1 MNNTPMTFE
10 QWFQNNIVDPSRGL
24 TETDVRSA
32 SEGAWQACEAQQA
45 ALIAELVEALKLADE
60 AMMWD
65 VGGEP
70 MPTKEIEA
78 RTKIKKV
85 LEKVKGMQNG

>member
-1 MNNTPMTFE
+1 
-10 QWFQNNIVDPSRGL
+10 
-24 TETDVRSA
+24 
-32 SEGAWQACEAQQA
+32 
-45 ALIAELVEALKLADE
+45 VEALKLAHE